1 MVTSM
6 ARGLTI
12 VVFLLVFVAAT
23 ISSTYAVK
31 LQADDSPNVAEGPAD
46 TSSEAEGPADNS
58 SEAEGP
64 DGPAFVEMVIKNP
77 YPASSLNS
85 RSDGLPVD
93 PTPDGLPVDPT
104 PDGQFK

>member
-1 MVTSM
+1 MVSSM

-12 VVFLLVFVAAT
+12 AVFLLVFVAAT
-23 ISSTYAVK
+23 RPCTHAVK
-31 LQADDSPNVAEGPAD
+31 LQVADAPPAAEEPTG
-46 TSSEAEGPADNS
+46 TS

-64 DGPAFVEMVIKNP
+64 DGPAYVELVIKHP

-85 RSDGLPVD
+85 RSGGLPVD

-104 PDGQFK
+104 PEGQYK

>member
-1 MVTSM
+1 M

-12 VVFLLVFVAAT
+12 VVFLLAIVAAT
-23 ISSTYAVK
+23 TPSTYAVK
-31 LQADDSPNVAEGPAD
+31 LQAADASTAYEGPAD
-46 TSSEAEGPADNS
+46 SS

-64 DGPAFVEMVIKNP
+64 DGPAFVDMVIKNP

-85 RSDGLPVD
+85 RSDGLPTDPTPDGLPVD

-104 PDGQFK
+104 PDGQMQ